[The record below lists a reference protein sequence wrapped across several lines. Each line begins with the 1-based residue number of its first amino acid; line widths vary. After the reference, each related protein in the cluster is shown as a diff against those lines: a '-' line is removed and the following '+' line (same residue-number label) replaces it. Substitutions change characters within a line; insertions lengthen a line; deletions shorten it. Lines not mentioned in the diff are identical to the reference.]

1 MSEKLQGRDELRAV
15 CAGASGLHTDSAD
28 LMICAEDKR
37 RREQQMYALYRIAQL
52 LAERSGQRET
62 LMEILGVLEGELR
75 MIRGTI
81 MLLTPDQAR
90 LDVAAAR
97 ADASG
102 VLDQV
107 AYRPGEG
114 ITGEVFASGE
124 AVIVPSIAEEPRFRD
139 RIHARRHR
147 RAEDGSFICV
157 PILLGARVVGTLSV
171 DLPQRNAS
179 HLHESQRLLTIVA
192 SLISYDV
199 RTRRLEQAKQE
210 TLRAENLRLR
220 DALEE
225 RFRPENIVG
234 NSREMRGVYLRIQQ
248 VATSDTTVLIRGE
261 SGTGKEL
268 VASAIHFSSQRA
280 KGPFIKVNCAALSEH
295 LLESEFFGHEK
306 GAFTGAFQERIGRIE
321 AADGGTLFL
330 DEIGEFSAAI
340 QVKLLRVLQERE
352 YERVG
357 SNATRKANVRVV
369 AATNR
374 HLEDAVERAEF
385 RKDLYYRINVF
396 PIHLPPIRERRDDIL
411 LLANHFAE
419 QYGRSMQRPIERI
432 STPAINAMLAYHW
445 PGNVRELQNCIEHAV
460 LLSNDGVIH
469 SHNLPPTLHMPAD
482 SADVNPSSLTARVS
496 ALERDMITDA
506 LKRNAGNAA
515 AAARELDVTA
525 RMIRY
530 KIKNLSIDVNTL
542 FPDSPSS

>member
-1 MSEKLQGRDELRAV
+1 MMSNELPGRNELPAV
-15 CAGASGLHTDSAD
+15 CASAAGLPPDSAD
-28 LMICAEDKR
+28 VLVCVEDKR

-62 LMEILGVLEGELR
+62 LREILGVLESELR

-124 AVIVPSIAEEPRFRD
+124 AVIVPSIAEEPRFHD

-147 RAEDGSFICV
+147 QADDASFICV
-157 PILLGARVVGTLSV
+157 PILLDARVVGTMAV
-171 DLPQRNAS
+171 DLPKRDAAY
-179 HLHESQRLLTIVA
+179 LRESQRLLTIVA

-199 RTRRLEQAKQE
+199 GTRRREQAKQE
-210 TLRAENLRLR
+210 MLRAENLRLR

-234 NSREMRGVYLRIQQ
+234 NSREMRRVYLRIQQ

-268 VASAIHFSSQRA
+268 VASAIHFSSPRA
-280 KGPFIKVNCAALSEH
+280 RGPYIKVNCAALSEH
-295 LLESEFFGHEK
+295 LLESELFGHEK
-306 GAFTGAFQERIGRIE
+306 GAFTGAFQDRIGRIE
-321 AADGGTLFL
+321 AAEGGTLFL
-330 DEIGEFSAAI
+330 DEIGEFSASV

-352 YERVG
+352 FERVG
-357 SNATRKANVRVV
+357 SNLTRKIDVRVV

-374 HLEDAVERAEF
+374 DLEAATERSEF

-411 LLANHFAE
+411 LLANHFAQ
-419 QYGRSMQRPIERI
+419 QYGHKMQRPIQRI
-432 STPAINAMLAYHW
+432 STPAINAMLSYHW
-445 PGNVRELQNCIEHAV
+445 PGNVRELENCIEHAV
-460 LLSNDGVIH
+460 LLSEDGVIH
-469 SHNLPPTLHMPAD
+469 SHNLPPTLHMPNDAT
-482 SADVNPSSLTARVS
+482 SSHPTSLKARVA
-496 ALERDMITDA
+496 ALERDIITDA

-515 AAARELDVTA
+515 AAARELGITA

-530 KIKNLSIDVNTL
+530 KIKNLGIDFDNL
-542 FPDSPSS
+542 FPSHSS